1 MKHMLPGVVA
11 RIVAGLPAMA
21 VVMVSS
27 PSLLQA
33 VGRGEVPD
41 LVLVLQVLRLGV

>member
-27 PSLLQA
+27 PLLQA

-41 LVLVLQVLRLGV
+41 LVLVLQVLGLGV